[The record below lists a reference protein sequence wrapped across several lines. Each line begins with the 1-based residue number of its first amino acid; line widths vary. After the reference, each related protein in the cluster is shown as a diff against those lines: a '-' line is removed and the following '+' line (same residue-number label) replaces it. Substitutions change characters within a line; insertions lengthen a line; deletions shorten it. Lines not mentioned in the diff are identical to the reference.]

1 MATSLSSRTTIP
13 GRSSLRPAG
22 ARLCSHNDGRIQLAP
37 GLPIRRP
44 VVTCNHGVGGRQSAG
59 ADDGGDERQSAWGR
73 KAATWLLAA
82 TMSLSGVTA
91 LVPAEAVATVK
102 RRLTQEEQLTVNLFN
117 RNTPSVVNVTNLSAS
132 RQDAFTL
139 DVTEVPI
146 GTGSGFVWD
155 KEGRIVTNYHVIDGA
170 QDLMVTLQG
179 GAEYRVKVVGVDP
192 DKDIA
197 VLEVILGKEDEKPDL
212 QPVDIGNSSD
222 LVVGQKVFAIGNPFG
237 LDHTLTTGVI
247 SGLGREINS
256 GISGRP
262 IQDIIQT
269 DAAINPGNSG
279 GPLLDSAGN
288 LIGINTAIFS
298 ATGTSSG
305 IGFAIP
311 VDAVQSSAQQIIQYG
326 KVTRP
331 VIGISFAPDQASAQ
345 LGVQGIL
352 VLDAREG
359 GPAWKAGIKGT
370 TRDDYGRLVIGDI
383 IVKVNGK
390 RVIRGSD
397 LYKVLDKQR
406 VGDALDLEVLRETS
420 KEHVSVTLQEMPTPQ
435 PTLSIRMRGQ

>member
-1 MATSLSSRTTIP
+1 MEANAHGEAESE
-13 GRSSLRPAG
+13 GEAEG
-22 ARLCSHNDGRIQLAP
+22 AP
-37 GLPIRRP
+37 MW
-44 VVTCNHGVGGRQSAG
+44 RQ
-59 ADDGGDERQSAWGR
+59 
-73 KAATWLLAA
+73 KAATLLLAA
-82 TMSLSGVTA
+82 ALSLGGVSAPMPVEATA
-91 LVPAEAVATVK
+91 AVK
-102 RRLTQEEQLTVNLFN
+102 RRLTQEEKLTVDLFN
-117 RNTPSVVNVTNLSAS
+117 RNTPSVVNVTNLSA

-146 GTGSGFVWD
+146 GTGSGFMWD
-155 KEGRIVTNYHVIDGA
+155 DDGHILTNCHVIEGA

-179 GAEYRVKVVGVDP
+179 GAEYRVKVVGADP
-192 DKDIA
+192 DKDVA
-197 VLEVILGKEDEKPDL
+197 VLEIVLSPEDKQPELKPITLGT
-212 QPVDIGNSSD
+212 SAD
-222 LVVGQKVFAIGNPFG
+222 LVVGQKVYAIGNPFG

-279 GPLLDSAGN
+279 GPLIDSAGN

-298 ATGTSSG
+298 ASGTSSG

-311 VDAVQSSAQQIIQYG
+311 VDAVRSSAAQIIQYG

-331 VIGISFAPDQASAQ
+331 VLGISFAPDQASAQ

-352 VLDAREG
+352 VLDARKG

-383 IVKVNGK
+383 IVTVNGT

-397 LYKVLDKQR
+397 LYKVLDKKT
-406 VGDALDLEVLRETS
+406 VGDTLDLEVLRERS
-420 KEHVSVTLQEMPTPQ
+420 KEHVEVTLEESPTQ
-435 PTLSIRMRGQ
+435 KPTFVIRAGP

>member
-1 MATSLSSRTTIP
+1 
-13 GRSSLRPAG
+13 
-22 ARLCSHNDGRIQLAP
+22 
-37 GLPIRRP
+37 
-44 VVTCNHGVGGRQSAG
+44 
-59 ADDGGDERQSAWGR
+59 
-73 KAATWLLAA
+73 
-82 TMSLSGVTA
+82 
-91 LVPAEAVATVK
+91 VK
-102 RRLTQEEQLTVNLFN
+102 RRLTQEEKLTVDLFN
-117 RNTPSVVNVTNLSAS
+117 RNTPSVVNVTNLSA

-146 GTGSGFVWD
+146 GTGSGFMWD
-155 KEGRIVTNYHVIDGA
+155 DDGHILTNCHVIEGA

-179 GAEYRVKVVGVDP
+179 GAEYRVKVVGADP
-192 DKDIA
+192 DKDVA
-197 VLEVILGKEDEKPDL
+197 VLEIVLSPEDKQPELKPITLGT
-212 QPVDIGNSSD
+212 SAD
-222 LVVGQKVFAIGNPFG
+222 LVVGQKVYAIGNPFG

-279 GPLLDSAGN
+279 GPLIDSAGN

-298 ATGTSSG
+298 ASGTSSG

-311 VDAVQSSAQQIIQYG
+311 VDAVRSSAAQIIQYG

-331 VIGISFAPDQASAQ
+331 VLGISFAPDQASAQ

-352 VLDAREG
+352 VLDARKG

-383 IVKVNGK
+383 IVTVNGT

-397 LYKVLDKQR
+397 LYKVLDKKT
-406 VGDALDLEVLRETS
+406 VGDTLDLEVLRERS
-420 KEHVSVTLQEMPTPQ
+420 KEHVEVTLEESPTQ
-435 PTLSIRMRGQ
+435 KPTFVIRAGP